1 MSDAEIEEKPENEAP
16 EKTSPRSGKKAG
28 KFLFDLNNF
37 DEPEEEEIDEDLPP
51 PPTYY
56 DEDLDKAR
64 KEGYQQ
70 GKLDGVIESEKKRE
84 EFVAKI
90 LETISKEVPAL
101 FHNEQARYDVFESEV
116 VVLSKALIEAIF
128 PVLSNSFVLHEIT
141 SLIKDVMETHESEAE
156 IVVEIHPEYQDD
168 IQQQIQEHVNTNF
181 IHGTITVKPNPKLSE
196 GNCFIK
202 WAHGG
207 AFRDTQ
213 AIAERVL
220 TEMKDIL
227 ANVPPEK
234 LLAPMTEE
242 EIQAAKDA
250 KAAQKAAEEAP
261 SQEAAPEI
269 QAETHNDALELDTN
283 MEAPAPVQDE
293 VPPMENDP
301 EAIEAEPHKAVDL
314 SADMAHNQESSD
326 LPAAQNEIDAL
337 PDIADE
343 NTDATTQ
350 SLDDAVDDSDAPKD
364 DGDTR

>member
-1 MSDAEIEEKPENEAP
+1 MSDAEIEEKPENKTP
-16 EKTSPRSGKKAG
+16 EKEKPRAGQPAG

-37 DEPEEEEIDEDLPP
+37 DEPEEEEIEEDLPP

-64 KEGYQQ
+64 QEGYQQ

-128 PVLSNSFVLHEIT
+128 PTLADSFALHEIT
-141 SLIKDVMETHESEAE
+141 SLIKDVMETHEGEAE
-156 IVVEIHPEYQDD
+156 IIVEIHPEYQED
-168 IQQQIQEHVNTNF
+168 IQQQIQEHVNVNF
-181 IHGTITVKPNPKLSE
+181 IQGTITVKPNPKLSE

-213 AIAERVL
+213 AITERVL

-242 EIQAAKDA
+242 EMQTAREA
-250 KAAQKAAEEAP
+250 KAAEKTAQKVP
-261 SQEAAPEI
+261 QPQDMHGI
-269 QAETHNDALELDTN
+269 QPDIAETIDNAEP
-283 MEAPAPVQDE
+283 PASPQDE
-293 VPPMENDP
+293 EIPAEPDP
-301 EAIEAEPHKAVDL
+301 EAIQDTSHKAVDL
-314 SADMAHNQESSD
+314 SGDMAHNQESSD
-326 LPAAQNEIDAL
+326 LPAAQDETDEL
-337 PDIADE
+337 PEIADE
-343 NTDATTQ
+343 TTEDATTQ